1 MQDHP
6 LPQDITGYQFHII
19 GNMTLKQFAEVG
31 VGVFIAFLFYTTN
44 LAMIIK
50 WPLIGLSVGLGV
62 IAAFVPIE
70 ERPFDQWISSFFK
83 AIYKP
88 TKFFWK
94 KDPKIPD
101 FFLYQPQD
109 DTQPV
114 AQELDLSPAKR
125 QRIKEF
131 MFTIHQPPAI
141 DPLEEYQNNRIGQI
155 IQVFDTVKV
164 SKVEEVAKPSKPDL
178 TVRVRDL
185 KAKKK
190 KQKLQEVQQTQEQ
203 FITQRT
209 TDAQQIATDI
219 SIPDVEKVKVANL
232 KKQENQQVVFKK
244 EDKNTQ
250 AYVQA
255 GPTQKVEIDQS
266 KVQNTSYNRELP
278 FPSPPTE
285 PNIPVGMTIDENGHL
300 VSNAI
305 VEIISQTGSV
315 VRAVKTNSLGQF
327 FVTTPLADGS
337 YTIQAEKGE
346 IPFPPIKLEVL
357 GKIIEPIEIRATTN
371 VSDMEEPPKLAEIN

>member
-31 VGVFIAFLFYTTN
+31 VGVFIGFLFYTTN

-50 WPLIGLSVGLGV
+50 WPLIGVSVGLGV

-70 ERPFDQWISSFFK
+70 ERPFDQWIVSFFK

-94 KDPKIPD
+94 REPKIPD
-101 FFLYQPQD
+101 FFLYKPQD
-109 DTQPV
+109 TTQIIN
-114 AQELDLSPAKR
+114 QETDLSPAKR

-155 IQVFDTVKV
+155 IQVFETVKV
-164 SKVEEVAKPSKPDL
+164 TKVEEKEQTIKPDL

-185 KAKKK
+185 KAKREKTK
-190 KQKLQEVQQTQEQ
+190 TKDNLQTQAP

-209 TDAQQIATDI
+209 TDARQIATEI
-219 SIPDVEKVKVANL
+219 SIPDVEKVKIADQ
-232 KKQENQQVVFKK
+232 KKKPEQRIVFKK
-244 EDKNTQ
+244 DEANTQ

-255 GPTQKVEIDQS
+255 GPTQKVEIDPS

-278 FPSPPTE
+278 FPSPPTQA
-285 PNIPVGMTIDENGHL
+285 NIPVGMTIDENGHL
-300 VSNAI
+300 VPNAI

-337 YTIQAEKGE
+337 YTIQAEKGT
-346 IPFPPIKLEVL
+346 IPFPPIKLEVT
-357 GKIIEPIEIRATTN
+357 GAIITPIEIRASAS
-371 VSDMEEPPKLAEIN
+371 VAESSIQPKLAEIN